1 MAAFR
6 YSNISLSSMVIVM
19 VISTISTQ
27 ASAQLSVSY
36 YANTCPS
43 VFDTIRSAT
52 QSALNREPRM
62 GASLLRMLFHDCFV
76 SGCDGGIL
84 LEDFG
89 TFVGEQNTRPNKDSV
104 RGYSVIV
111 SIKKQGCDGG
121 ILLEDFG
128 TFVGEQNTR
137 PNKDSVRGY
146 SVIVSIKKQ
155 VDTACGA
162 SVVSCAD
169 ILAIAAR
176 DSVVELGG
184 PTYSVPVGRRDAKK
198 ANPNGV
204 GDLVGPGED
213 LPSILDKFNK
223 KGLTPRDTVALSGEH
238 TIGQARCASYRARI
252 YNDANIDQSFAE
264 SLKSNCA
271 QTAGSTD
278 NNLAPLDPQSPNR
291 FGNNYF
297 QALVSKKALL
307 HSDQVLYNGN
317 STDSI
322 VSEFSASYNAFLT
335 AFANAMVKMG
345 SISPLTGTQGEIRVN
360 CLRAN

>member
-111 SIKKQGCDGG
+111 SIKKQ
-121 ILLEDFG
+121 
-128 TFVGEQNTR
+128 
-137 PNKDSVRGY
+137 
-146 SVIVSIKKQ
+146 

-213 LPSILDKFNK
+213 LPSILD
-223 KGLTPRDTVALSGEH
+223 
-238 TIGQARCASYRARI
+238 
-252 YNDANIDQSFAE
+252 
-264 SLKSNCA
+264 
-271 QTAGSTD
+271 
-278 NNLAPLDPQSPNR
+278 
-291 FGNNYF
+291 
-297 QALVSKKALL
+297 
-307 HSDQVLYNGN
+307 N
-317 STDSI
+317 STRRD
-322 VSEFSASYNAFLT
+322 
-335 AFANAMVKMG
+335 
-345 SISPLTGTQGEIRVN
+345 
-360 CLRAN
+360 